1 MTRYT
6 AGTMGFILA
15 LGSTALD
22 RGRLAAQ
29 ESTPGADSAMAA
41 MASSMPFAIG
51 ERLAYDVKFGP
62 VKVGSGSMEIAGIE
76 NVRGRQAWHTIF
88 RVKGGTFFYKVNDVL
103 ESWFDAQTFSSLR
116 FVQDFEEG
124 GKNRERSYEIMPER
138 GVFQETSSKGPQPEE
153 KTVDQPL
160 DDGSF
165 LYFVRTIPLLVG
177 QTYEFNR
184 YFRPDRNPV
193 IIRVL
198 RKEKVKVPA
207 GTFDAVVIQPIIKA
221 KGIFSENGQAE
232 LWLSDDS
239 RRMMLQMKSKL
250 SFGSLNLY
258 LRSYTPGGVTA
269 NTQ

>member
-6 AGTMGFILA
+6 ARTLGMSLA
-15 LGSTALD
+15 LGASAAGDPL
-22 RGRLAAQ
+22 LAAQ
-29 ESTPGADSAMAA
+29 EQPPAADSTSY
-41 MASSMPFAIG
+41 ASSMPFGIG
-51 ERLAYDVKFGP
+51 ERLTYDVKFGP
-62 VKVGSGSMEIAGIE
+62 VKVGSGSMEVAGIVP
-76 NVRGRQAWHTIF
+76 VRGRDAWHTVF
-88 RVKGGTFFYKVNDVL
+88 RVKGGTFFYRVNDVL

-124 GKNRERSYEIMPER
+124 GKNRERTYEIYPDR
-138 GVFQETSSKGPQPEE
+138 GVFVEE
-153 KTVDQPL
+153 KKDGSQTEEPTVQQPL

-177 QTYEFNR
+177 QTYEFSR

-198 RKEKVKVPA
+198 RREKVKVPA
-207 GTFDAVVIQPIIKA
+207 GTFEAVVIQPIIKA

-232 LWLSDDS
+232 LWLTDDN
-239 RRMMLQMKSKL
+239 RRMMVQMKSKL

-258 LRSYTPGGVTA
+258 LRSYTPAGVTA
-269 NTQ
+269 KAQ